1 MIVKTHSGIQMLDE
15 SMGGVYSKRCFLI
28 SGKRGSGRTVT
39 GLHFLQRGLQN
50 EERCLCLSTMAGND
64 LLIFADALGIPL
76 EVHTEHEDL
85 ILLEYASFTP
95 GAQTPGKD
103 MLPPEGFEQLRRIID
118 THSIKRVLLDTVL
131 PWVAVTDSERMAEQV
146 FSFVRSFER
155 LGVTTM
161 MTLPQP
167 VSQKAH
173 RLKNCLEEV
182 VPISI
187 LLKRQGDPPD
197 TMHTMQVVKYLGAH
211 QLGPAVPFSIQAG
224 AGISPPVAS
233 TPPAPSAPETRTTE
247 RIPLP
252 DTVEA
257 DSPQPQERT
266 RVGFSQAG
274 RTAQRPAPDPAPAPP
289 SEPQGPT
296 KLSSVWQP
304 TDEEESS

>member
-15 SMGGVYSKRCFLI
+15 SMGGVYSKRSFLV
-28 SGKRGSGRTVT
+28 SGRRGSGRTVT

-76 EVHTEHEDL
+76 EIHTEQEDL

-95 GAQTPGKD
+95 GAQMPGKD
-103 MLPPEGFEQLRRIID
+103 MLPPEGFEQLRSIID
-118 THSIKRVLLDTVL
+118 AHSVKRVLLDTVI
-131 PWVAVTDSERMAEQV
+131 PWVAVTDSKRMAEQV

-155 LGVTTM
+155 LGVTIM

-173 RLKNCLEEV
+173 KLKNCLEEV

-187 LLKRQGDPPD
+187 LLKRDGDPPN
-197 TMHTMQVVKYLGAH
+197 TRHSMQVVKYLGAH
-211 QLGPAVPFSIQAG
+211 QLGAPIPFSIQAG
-224 AGISPPVAS
+224 VGICPPV
-233 TPPAPSAPETRTTE
+233 APSAPAAESPAPTRSTE

-252 DTVEA
+252 KPEGVDEEPT
-257 DSPQPQERT
+257 RT
-266 RVGFSQAG
+266 RVGFSQVG
-274 RTAQRPAPDPAPAPP
+274 RIPSQPAPAPP
-289 SEPQGPT
+289 PPRPQEPQGPT

-304 TDEEESS
+304 TEEEEPT